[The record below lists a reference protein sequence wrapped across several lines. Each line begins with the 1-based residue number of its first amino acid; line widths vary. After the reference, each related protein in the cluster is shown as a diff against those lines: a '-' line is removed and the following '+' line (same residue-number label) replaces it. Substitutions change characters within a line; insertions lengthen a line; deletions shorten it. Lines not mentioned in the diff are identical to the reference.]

1 MIVPNVP
8 KTRKMSDPRRRG
20 FISLLSRNRYE
31 QKRETEKQGPKSAT
45 LKGQILYLFYGGGDP
60 IVSL

>member
-8 KTRKMSDPRRRG
+8 KTRKMSDPRG

-31 QKRETEKQGPKSAT
+31 QKRETEKQGPKSAA

>member
-31 QKRETEKQGPKSAT
+31 QKRETEKQGPKSAA
-45 LKGQILYLFYGGGDP
+45 LKGQILYLFYGGCDP